1 MDEQKQKDCVVS
13 IDGRF
18 DLDEHVQ
25 LNFTHQIN
33 QFEIDLHLDQN
44 VLKVPKNSV
53 KIQKTTRLLS
63 KWWEKY
69 KIGCAFVVSSD

>member
-1 MDEQKQKDCVVS
+1 MDKQTEKDCVLY
-13 IDGRF
+13 IDVRF

-44 VLKVPKNSV
+44 VLKVPKN
-53 KIQKTTRLLS
+53 LS
-63 KWWEKY
+63 ENSKKH
-69 KIGCAFVVSSD
+69 

>member
-1 MDEQKQKDCVVS
+1 MDKQRQKECLVS
-13 IDGRF
+13 MNDRF

-44 VLKVPKNSV
+44 VLKVPKTLV
-53 KIQKTTRLLS
+53 KIQKNASFLS
-63 KWWEKY
+63 K
-69 KIGCAFVVSSD
+69 